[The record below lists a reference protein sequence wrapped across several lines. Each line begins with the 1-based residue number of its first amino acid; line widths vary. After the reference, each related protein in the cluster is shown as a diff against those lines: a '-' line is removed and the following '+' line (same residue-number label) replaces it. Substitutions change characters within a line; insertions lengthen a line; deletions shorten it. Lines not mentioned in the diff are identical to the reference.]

1 MESTEAMPD
10 PAKASDDLRKFA
22 KANEKQL
29 YKLLRTVLDPQSD
42 LKLVLKTQVRH
53 PRPPFQD

>member
-1 MESTEAMPD
+1 MPD